1 MGGSTSM
8 TTPFQQPQ
16 CSLVPNHRTNLA
28 LITVQWLYAHILD
41 MVLNSFWASGVTFS
55 PIFCISPCLW
65 ITWASCLL
73 FTLSRSIWGSSVVIP
88 SWGGFTIFISDTKER
103 FIKCS
108 PSWPSTSDSKYN
120 RFSVMEM
127 HFYTEKSLKRDIISG
142 YEEPM
147 SWKTRHWQPHLLWSP
162 APDKLCK
169 TLHCRLE
176 ERGWVV

>member
-1 MGGSTSM
+1 M
-8 TTPFQQPQ
+8 TIPCQQLQ
-16 CSLVPNHRTNLA
+16 YSLVPNQRTWYQLQYSGYIYEA
-28 LITVQWLYAHILD
+28 YILD

-55 PIFCISPCLW
+55 PIFCISTCLW
-65 ITWASCLL
+65 ITWASCRL

-108 PSWPSTSDSKYN
+108 PSCPSVSDSIDFQLWKCT
-120 RFSVMEM
+120 F
-127 HFYTEKSLKRDIISG
+127 TQQSLKCDIIMSG

-162 APDKLCK
+162 TPDKLCK
-169 TLHCRLE
+169 TPHCRPE